1 MSVVPVISEN
11 QQCQSVQGD
20 GQRPQLEH
28 NFGEI
33 AVVGSD
39 RWVEGDYRQEGNGWQ
54 GKQEGFASNIIHHTH
69 FIQSQRSVEEECM
82 ACLWTDK
89 YINKYT
95 FRSHFNRCTTSGV
108 TQTYCCTMP

>member
-11 QQCQSVQGD
+11 QHCQSVQGD
-20 GQRPQLEH
+20 GQCPQWER
-28 NFGEI
+28 NFGESTG
-33 AVVGSD
+33 VGSD
-39 RWVEGDYRQEGNGWQ
+39 RRVEGDYQQEGNGRQ
-54 GKQEGFASNIIHHTH
+54 RKEECFASNIIHHTH
-69 FIQSQRSVEEECM
+69 FLQSQRSVEEECM

-95 FRSHFNRCTTSGV
+95 FRSHFNRCTTSSV

>member
-11 QQCQSVQGD
+11 QHCQSVQGD
-20 GQRPQLEH
+20 GQCPQWER
-28 NFGEI
+28 NFGES
-33 AVVGSD
+33 AGVGSD
-39 RWVEGDYRQEGNGWQ
+39 RRVEGDYRQEGNGRQ
-54 GKQEGFASNIIHHTH
+54 RKEECFACNIIHHIH

-95 FRSHFNRCTTSGV
+95 FCSHFNCCTASSV
-108 TQTYCCTMP
+108 TQTYSCTMP

>member
-11 QQCQSVQGD
+11 QQCQCVQGD
-20 GQRPQLEH
+20 GQRPQWER

-33 AVVGSD
+33 AVVGLH
-39 RWVEGDYRQEGNGWQ
+39 RRVEGDYRQEGNGGQ
-54 GKQEGFASNIIHHTH
+54 RKQEGFTSNIIHHTH
-69 FIQSQRSVEEECM
+69 FIQSQRSIEEECM

-89 YINKYT
+89 YINKCT
-95 FRSHFNRCTTSGV
+95 FRSHFNRCTTSSV